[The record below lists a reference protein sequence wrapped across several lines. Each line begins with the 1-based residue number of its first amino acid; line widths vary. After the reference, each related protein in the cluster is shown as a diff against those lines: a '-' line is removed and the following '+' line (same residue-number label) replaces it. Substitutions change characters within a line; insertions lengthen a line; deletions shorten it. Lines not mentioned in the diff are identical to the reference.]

1 MNPKLAARSKQPCD
15 FTDCI
20 TLKPHSKFTVIM
32 GEETSI
38 LSLQKTSLEH
48 LRAVKQFITVALYTE
63 EEEEE
68 SWSCGLSV

>member
-1 MNPKLAARSKQPCD
+1 M
-15 FTDCI
+15 
-20 TLKPHSKFTVIM
+20 PHSKFTVIM

-63 EEEEE
+63 EEEEVE
-68 SWSCGLSV
+68 S